1 MKENRNKKLF
11 LLGGSLAVLLAV
23 FLLVPGGA
31 DYNIGYKN
39 DGLQVNIPGRI
50 DDSVAQTDFTLP
62 VIYLYSYEIDK
73 LMPLWQWTPD
83 GPVMPLR
90 EESTVDVYVFD
101 RDVNNLT
108 DIPTSV
114 YYSTSMKLRG
124 RTSSYMQDKKP
135 FSLEIRNY
143 RTGESENRPFLR
155 LDAESDFIFHAPYI
169 DRSLVRNYIAYTLQR
184 QLLDWAPECRLA
196 EVFVAAR
203 GTEETDMTNYQGVYL
218 ITEKIKRGKNAINI
232 GKFTTSPNPDR
243 QFEEG
248 GGYIFKRD
256 AYEEGF
262 DTAIRLEE
270 NSLGN
275 SYSLVSP
282 KAETATQEQ
291 VQTIFTEIETYEN
304 ALYNGTYEE
313 MAKYYDTEQFA
324 KVFLLDE
331 FLKNYEG
338 MSSST
343 FYYRAKGG
351 QLKVVQWDFDI
362 GTGNVDYNRDYNNA
376 RGWYLFKRRYAQPFL
391 QHEEFAQQVISV
403 WRDLRSEGGLL
414 SEENIDLLLDGAETQ
429 LAGAWQRNDAAWPQL
444 FQGIPFG
451 NSQANKAEN
460 SLEEREYIREFL
472 RERGRWMDEHIE
484 EITGLY

>member
-1 MKENRNKKLF
+1 M
-11 LLGGSLAVLLAV
+11 
-23 FLLVPGGA
+23 
-31 DYNIGYKN
+31 
-39 DGLQVNIPGRI
+39 
-50 DDSVAQTDFTLP
+50 
-62 VIYLYSYEIDK
+62 
-73 LMPLWQWTPD
+73 
-83 GPVMPLR
+83 
-90 EESTVDVYVFD
+90 TVQ
-101 RDVNNLT
+101 
-108 DIPTSV
+108 
-114 YYSTSMKLRG
+114 K
-124 RTSSYMQDKKP
+124 Q
-135 FSLEIRNY
+135 
-143 RTGESENRPFLR
+143 
-155 LDAESDFIFHAPYI
+155 
-169 DRSLVRNYIAYTLQR
+169 
-184 QLLDWAPECRLA
+184 
-196 EVFVAAR
+196 
-203 GTEETDMTNYQGVYL
+203 
-218 ITEKIKRGKNAINI
+218 
-232 GKFTTSPNPDR
+232 SP
-243 QFEEG
+243 
-248 GGYIFKRD
+248 
-256 AYEEGF
+256 
-262 DTAIRLEE
+262 
-270 NSLGN
+270 S
-275 SYSLVSP
+275 SLVSP
-282 KAETATQEQ
+282 KAETATEEQ

-414 SEENIDLLLDGAETQ
+414 SEENIDLLLDGAEAQ

-451 NSQANKAEN
+451 NSQANKAKN